1 MNFLYVFILY
11 FFSLFSISAD
21 SHTHT
26 LSLFPPPL
34 FIVHLSQIS
43 GFARVEISGFARF
56 VVVEIGA
63 LVVLEIMVVM
73 EETMKGFAW
82 LTLWVCDSYSGF

>member
-1 MNFLYVFILY
+1 MY
-11 FFSLFSISAD
+11 LFSIS
-21 SHTHT
+21 SLSFLSQLTLTHT
-26 LSLFPPPL
+26 LSLSSPPPL

-43 GFARVEISGFARF
+43 GFVRVEISGFARF
-56 VVVEIGA
+56 VAVEIGA

-82 LTLWVCDSYSGF
+82 LTLWVCDSYNGF